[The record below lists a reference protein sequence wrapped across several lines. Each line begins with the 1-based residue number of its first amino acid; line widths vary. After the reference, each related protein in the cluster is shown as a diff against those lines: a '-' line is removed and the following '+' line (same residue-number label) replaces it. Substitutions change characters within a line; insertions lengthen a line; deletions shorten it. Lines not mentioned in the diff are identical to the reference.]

1 MINYAKINPA
11 EYSKRVDN
19 LRKIMAKDGVD
30 MVMGYSNLVEL
41 GIVRYYCG
49 FAPVNEN
56 AAIIIPIEGA
66 VTVCAGQAGFDYA
79 EVQNQLEGSIIKIF
93 PEVGEVSGFEY
104 DTEGQLDFA
113 EYFRQIKAEKK
124 IKSKRYPK
132 GNISELEAKKI
143 IT

>member
-1 MINYAKINPA
+1 MINYPTIEAK
-11 EYSKRVDN
+11 EFTQRVETIRVKMQEQNIDI
-19 LRKIMAKDGVD
+19 LVAF
-30 MVMGYSNLVEL
+30 SNLLEI

-56 AAIIIPIEGA
+56 AAIIIPLEGA

-79 EVQNQLEGSIIKIF
+79 EVQNQLEGSVIKIF

-113 EYFRQIKAEKK
+113 EYF
-124 IKSKRYPK
+124 
-132 GNISELEAKKI
+132 NLLL
-143 IT
+143 